1 VLGLVALFRSA
12 EAEDFEPRDVRILE
26 FVGRKAVAILD
37 SEYDALTGLPNR
49 LIFERRAQ
57 RALDRGAASVL
68 YADIDELEA
77 INQAFGLSA
86 GDEVIQRVGALI
98 QRAAGAQ
105 ALVSRL
111 AGDRFAVALPQGTV
125 EQGTA
130 LAANILDAVGQLGYL
145 NGTDAMQ
152 ISVSIGTALAPAGER
167 LQHVLAAAE
176 LACKRAKADGGA
188 RCSAIDDLAGLTP
201 AAARQAIAA
210 SDLRDALASNQFAL
224 EAQPIV
230 RLGTRGS
237 VAGYEL
243 LVRLRN
249 AAGELVSPD
258 RFLEACA
265 QYGLL
270 PALDRWVLCA
280 AVETLR
286 PHAQAI
292 ANAPVFFAINV
303 SAQSLQS
310 RRYAAFVLETLAA
323 AGLPPRLFC
332 FELKEPAAVADLEA
346 ADALIR
352 ELNVAGAKIALD
364 DFGSGLSSIAHLK
377 QLPVSYLKID
387 GEFVRRIGT
396 DRVAES
402 IVSGIARAARMLGI
416 STIAEHVETAGI
428 AERLRELDVTLG
440 QGFHFARPQSFAE
453 TVKAAVPQPA
463 MEVKTRA

>member
-1 VLGLVALFRSA
+1 
-12 EAEDFEPRDVRILE
+12 
-26 FVGRKAVAILD
+26 
-37 SEYDALTGLPNR
+37 
-49 LIFERRAQ
+49 
-57 RALDRGAASVL
+57 
-68 YADIDELEA
+68 
-77 INQAFGLSA
+77 
-86 GDEVIQRVGALI
+86 
-98 QRAAGAQ
+98 
-105 ALVSRL
+105 
-111 AGDRFAVALPQGTV
+111 
-125 EQGTA
+125 
-130 LAANILDAVGQLGYL
+130 
-145 NGTDAMQ
+145 
-152 ISVSIGTALAPAGER
+152 
-167 LQHVLAAAE
+167 
-176 LACKRAKADGGA
+176 
-188 RCSAIDDLAGLTP
+188 
-201 AAARQAIAA
+201 
-210 SDLRDALASNQFAL
+210 
-224 EAQPIV
+224 
-230 RLGTRGS
+230 

-249 AAGELVSPD
+249 AGGDLVSPD

-310 RRYAAFVLETLAA
+310 RRYAAFALETLAA
-323 AGLPPRLFC
+323 ASLPARLFC